1 MDNKLIAQYTSKYNF
16 LQREEKIDGFFYII
30 LRVIYLDT
38 RFIYRALLLILLFVL
53 FLFSR
58 SKSGGGGFIYTM
70 PPVIAVSCH
79 WDARK
84 RVGGL
89 H

>member
-1 MDNKLIAQYTSKYNF
+1 MG
-16 LQREEKIDGFFYII
+16 KIEGFFSYII
-30 LRVIYLDT
+30 LRVISLDT
-38 RFIYRALLLILLFVL
+38 RFIYPALLLILLFVL

-58 SKSGGGGFIYTM
+58 SKCGGGGFIYTM
-70 PPVIAVSCH
+70 LPVIAASCH